1 MENKIDLQLKKVIDN
16 TDWLYQLLKSIFYI
30 SVYFILIVV
39 AIRNDR
45 YFYYQS
51 VDPSSQIFLET
62 YATYSTYIIER
73 SRVLSYALLQFSIA
87 EPAISFYVYVL
98 FFAIDIYL
106 LQLLLIK
113 WHVKEAR
120 FYAFVFFFVIIINYT
135 FTGYYIGILPWESI
149 GLCGMYSSLLLYE
162 NDYRKTAFLLQFIC
176 VFLKEYY
183 SAIFFIYYFIDHSN
197 SIKEL
202 WQSIK
207 DKIRIRRS
215 LVNKKDNE
223 KQFNFI
229 IICLV
234 TISYALVRLYFW
246 VIDTPLNNPSN
257 ASNPIFGSGTLA
269 ELIGIT
275 PMPMESFIFCYF

>member
-135 FTGYYIGILPWESI
+135 VHWIL
-149 GLCGMYSSLLLYE
+149 
-162 NDYRKTAFLLQFIC
+162 YRHTALGKYWTLWN
-176 VFLKEYY
+176 VFL
-183 SAIFFIYYFIDHSN
+183 
-197 SIKEL
+197 
-202 WQSIK
+202 
-207 DKIRIRRS
+207 
-215 LVNKKDNE
+215 
-223 KQFNFI
+223 I
-229 IICLV
+229 II
-234 TISYALVRLYFW
+234 I
-246 VIDTPLNNPSN
+246 
-257 ASNPIFGSGTLA
+257 
-269 ELIGIT
+269 
-275 PMPMESFIFCYF
+275 